1 MATANMN
8 DIKTLIARQ
17 LGTANVNETDRVV
30 EDLGAESSDVA
41 NIIAA
46 IEDKYSIRVPENT
59 IKSIQTVRDVFM
71 AVQNA

>member
-1 MATANMN
+1 M
-8 DIKTLIARQ
+8 
-17 LGTANVNETDRVV
+17 ANVSLDEIKQLVSNQMGTGSVNDTDRIV

-46 IEDKYSIRVPENT
+46 VEDRYGIQVPEGA
-59 IKSIQTVRDVFM
+59 IKNITTVRDVYM

>member
-1 MATANMN
+1 M
-8 DIKTLIARQ
+8 
-17 LGTANVNETDRVV
+17 ANVTIDEIKQLVSNQMGTGSVNDTDRIV

-46 IEDKYSIRVPENT
+46 VEDRYGIQVPEGA
-59 IKSIQTVRDVFM
+59 IKNIATVRDVYM